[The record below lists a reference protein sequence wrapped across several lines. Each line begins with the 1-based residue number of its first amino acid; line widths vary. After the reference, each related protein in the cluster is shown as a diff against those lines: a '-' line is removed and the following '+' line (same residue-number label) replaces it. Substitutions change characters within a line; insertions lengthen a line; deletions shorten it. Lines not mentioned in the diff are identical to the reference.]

1 MLNAVANN
9 FEAPLLIVVNQ
20 YDRHVP
26 KLKLNKSWFESEV
39 FSVASRPKTN
49 FEVAHVNLKSLMG
62 TKISDPNPLKAYI
75 EKFIESTDI
84 LQK

>member
-1 MLNAVANN
+1 M
-9 FEAPLLIVVNQ
+9 
-20 YDRHVP
+20 
-26 KLKLNKSWFESEV
+26 

-62 TKISDPNPLKAYI
+62 TKISEPNPLKAYI
-75 EKFIESTDI
+75 EKFIESMDT